1 MIITILSAISVLA
14 FAIGIRD
21 YIRYQRRPDND
32 PMGRAM
38 ALWIVVFWAAV
49 GLIPALVAAGL
60 TVARYTKLDLLT
72 RGVGLAPVG
81 GLLILLL
88 PFAGLW
94 VWSFVAL
101 PLVEA
106 VKRRCRR

>member
-1 MIITILSAISVLA
+1 VLA
-14 FAIGIRD
+14 VAIGIRD
-21 YIRYQRRPDND
+21 YVRCQRDPHND

-60 TVARYTKLDLLT
+60 TVAGYTRLDPLT
-72 RGVGLAPVG
+72 RVVGLAPAA
-81 GLLILLL
+81 GLLILVL

-94 VWSFVAL
+94 MWSFVGL